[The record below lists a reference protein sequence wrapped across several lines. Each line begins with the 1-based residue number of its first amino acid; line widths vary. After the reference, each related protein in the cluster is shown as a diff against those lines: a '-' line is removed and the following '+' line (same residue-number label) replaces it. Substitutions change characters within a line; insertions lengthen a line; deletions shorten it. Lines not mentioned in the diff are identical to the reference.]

1 MNQPNTN
8 APRLPL
14 DLWTITAA
22 EFFHLIESFKEVAA
36 SLDLSLTFVGQLCTV
51 EGHVFQLVVGDAK
64 PAYPIRAHGTPP
76 RSLAYANAGMLMADA
91 AKKLRGVSASR
102 ILKQTDGTSRWRLI
116 LPNGV
121 EVAAWVKPQT
131 ENEPE
136 KPAEPAQEGG
146 EGTDS
151 APTPQTPPCGQPGE
165 ESAPL
170 GIEAAAGKTPAP
182 FPAFLMDSP
191 NDSNVIRTVEQW
203 RYVLRE
209 NRNPEETLAETEEWM
224 LTALKSPNLATVFI
238 EGGSMETELVPEFGF
253 TDKHSDSYT
262 LRDYFTEHGIPLVP
276 QPDEPKPAENVA
288 AGESIPPP
296 PSTPPSGEKF
306 AVGEQVELKESIH
319 RAAYN
324 PPVILSMSTG
334 KIVARDKACP
344 DTYHVKFYM
353 TGDEE
358 PIRVHASTL
367 GKVKGGLLD
376 QLAEGVRQELAKPT
390 PSDEKFA
397 AGKNTPDIFTQ
408 ATATLLN
415 KLVEEIT
422 AEQRDAL
429 HTLIRAIPSLPY
441 SPHEPTPS
449 PHTPDANQTSGD
461 SEIQKMPVWQRMKE
475 GSPKQDKEIANP
487 NQPSKKMQGVQT
499 AEEEPFDALHAAL
512 DAASGINFHKG
523 SRATVS
529 GCTVLEGID
538 ASAGT
543 DTGDKPSQTLY
554 GVLRERDK
562 AQVLAAAKLGPAA
575 RAVVTPDVGILTAA
589 DIERHALARTLE
601 MQPSGAFRA
610 AFTPKTRDPYQRD
623 TPTAKPNHPAHN
635 PLSEPAL
642 LASSIIEDAFRQGP
656 EAVAALKYV
665 LKEWQA
671 NFARMK
677 GQADANARETQDK
690 RDAMDAVIAASG
702 ALTPEEIEQTAAEA
716 FAELQ
721 PIVPGDRV
729 ALTKQID
736 NVYGALPVGAEGTA
750 TQKVGGSLIL
760 VDFDGAPFQQ
770 SVSIDRL
777 RRLPPLS
784 PPAPAQK
791 FAEGDRVALTDT
803 IGQIADALVAGRE
816 GIVRTTWDDSN
827 RSVLVE
833 FDHKPGYRFCV
844 HSTRLQKVA
853 EPAPTSSPPAPSMN
867 PDWSEAEREAIA
879 RLAKEKDMSP
889 QGVLRQSLRTYQMF
903 HHARRDPNGPDG
915 QAWRE
920 LAQLPPPPSPKPD
933 AMIEPVS
940 AALYR
945 GMPVRVLGYEI
956 AYTHEERN
964 PEPKYRIEDH
974 EGTRVWV
981 LARYISPV
989 TANA

>member
-1 MNQPNTN
+1 MKQPQPNTN

-102 ILKQTDGTSRWRLI
+102 ILKQTDGTSRWWLI

-121 EVAAWVKPQT
+121 EVVAWVKPQT

-165 ESAPL
+165 ESAP
-170 GIEAAAGKTPAP
+170 
-182 FPAFLMDSP
+182 S
-191 NDSNVIRTVEQW
+191 Q
-203 RYVLRE
+203 
-209 NRNPEETLAETEEWM
+209 
-224 LTALKSPNLATVFI
+224 
-238 EGGSMETELVPEFGF
+238 
-253 TDKHSDSYT
+253 SD
-262 LRDYFTEHGIPLVP
+262 E
-276 QPDEPKPAENVA
+276 VA
-288 AGESIPPP
+288 AGESQESEEVIWASFSFRDRHYTPSVSGFLYLPEHWEELLTEYPQLTKEKAQRYLLTAREYCGPNEEYCSESDPDFGFGEEYQGTRTLREFFVANGMPVPPEPDNDGGGGQPIPPP
-296 PSTPPSGEKF
+296 PNTPPSGEKF
-306 AVGEQVELKESIH
+306 AAGEST
-319 RAAYN
+319 N
-324 PPVILSMSTG
+324 PNLPP
-334 KIVARDKACP
+334 AP
-344 DTYHVKFYM
+344 D
-353 TGDEE
+353 
-358 PIRVHASTL
+358 
-367 GKVKGGLLD
+367 
-376 QLAEGVRQELAKPT
+376 
-390 PSDEKFA
+390 FA

-487 NQPSKKMQGVQT
+487 NHSPKEMQSVQT

-554 GVLRERDK
+554 GVLRERYK
-562 AQVLAAAKLGPAA
+562 VQVLAAAKLGPAA

-736 NVYGALPVGAEGTA
+736 NVYGALLVGAEGTA